1 MPADKK
7 QQSEIKKAIESAVN
21 NALKKSV
28 GSTKIELDI
37 SGYEDQ
43 VDYSDQLLKLQES
56 LNERLSDSTRLQ
68 RESRDITKELS
79 REIKLESLYLKQG
92 MAASAAAAQQ
102 RIKSL
107 YILENQTK
115 EAVKQ
120 AQLNAE
126 AIKDTLEKV
135 SLESQLTT
143 SQREANKLLETK
155 SKINDEI
162 SKLED
167 EIKNTTG
174 ENQDIVKSI
183 LRGKL
188 EQIKNLKEVNDLE
201 LENLKLAGQLGIS
214 KEELIKLEEKYQ
226 GMAEASLG
234 YIDSM
239 KSSVEKIPILGE
251 AISDSINFDKIKT
264 DGLKKITS
272 SMATASQSG
281 AGTMGMMGSMVSG
294 MAGSFSAILS
304 SIGAMLVA
312 LGPILLIIGA
322 IVAAGYLLKKIFIDT
337 RDAAIDTARA
347 QGLNTEEAAKFNN
360 NITLAA
366 NNATKLGANLA
377 NMKAEI
383 TELNQV
389 FTDAFQTN
397 HALSEDSMI
406 AGAYLMKNMNLTA
419 EQANSF
425 LQATA
430 LTGDDMK
437 TNILS
442 LQNQVELYNDELNL
456 GLRINDVVKAIGGAS
471 ESTLAN
477 FKNQTTALLKAYA
490 VSRKF
495 AVSLEKINE
504 IAEGTLDIET
514 SLQNEMAANIL
525 TGKRI
530 NLNEARQLALV
541 GKTDEA
547 VSSMLSQV
555 GSYNELLDMA
565 PYQQEAMAKAVNMT
579 RDELLKA
586 TKQQEVLQSLAG
598 VTMRDIDKLSDDQI
612 AAAHGA
618 AKSLSDSQKEAILSE
633 RASQKASEM
642 AGNAMAKISLFID
655 RIAEGGF
662 MSMMFGDD
670 ELKNNMNNAGLR
682 SSADIDSERM
692 ENASKPNVEPAGDM
706 YSTAGKTVVST
717 KEGGLFSLSNNDEF
731 MAAPGISSLFG
742 SSSDGESAQL
752 LRKNNELL
760 TELIAKIDQPV
771 HINIGN
777 RAVTELEKQT
787 SMTRRFK
794 TSMEQ
799 GYGLHG

>member
-1 MPADKK
+1 MARETKQSKK
-7 QQSEIKKAIESAVN
+7 FREESESISQSMQNIESEILDSSRELTTQRRVELGYLKENLTLRQRILEFERHLYDQSRKLTNEKKA
-21 NALKKSV
+21 ALKVDSDSRDEIFKNLKDIASIQKQKDKFLADEQKYIKKYKKELE
-28 GSTKIELDI
+28 GIIGDETEREKLAKEIYDRELKGIDATKEAF
-37 SGYEDQ
+37 E
-43 VDYSDQLLKLQES
+43 KEK
-56 LNERLSDSTRLQ
+56 ERLS
-68 RESRDITKELS
+68 
-79 REIKLESLYLKQG
+79 
-92 MAASAAAAQQ
+92 
-102 RIKSL
+102 
-107 YILENQTK
+107 
-115 EAVKQ
+115 
-120 AQLNAE
+120 
-126 AIKDTLEKV
+126 
-135 SLESQLTT
+135 LT
-143 SQREANKLLETK
+143 E
-155 SKINDEI
+155 
-162 SKLED
+162 
-167 EIKNTTG
+167 
-174 ENQDIVKSI
+174 
-183 LRGKL
+183 
-188 EQIKNLKEVNDLE
+188 EQIKQKE
-201 LENLKLAGQLGIS
+201 KIA
-214 KEELIKLEEKYQ
+214 KLEEKYQ
-226 GMAEASLG
+226 GVAEASLG

-239 KSSVEKIPILGE
+239 KSSVEKIPILGKS
-251 AISDSINFDKIKT
+251 ISDSINFDKIKT

-281 AGTMGMMGSMVSG
+281 SSTLGMMGSMVSG

-312 LGPILLIIGA
+312 LGPILLAIGA
-322 IVAAGYLLKKIFIDT
+322 IVAIGYLFKKAFIDT

-383 TELNQV
+383 TELNQK

-397 HALSEDSMI
+397 HELTQDSMI

-419 EQANSF
+419 EEANSF
-425 LQATA
+425 MQATA

-442 LQNQVELYNDELNL
+442 LQNQVALYNKELNL

-586 TKQQEVLQSLAG
+586 TKQQEVLQTLAG

-612 AAAHGA
+612 KAAHGA
-618 AKSLSDSQKEAILSE
+618 AKSLDESQKEAILSE

-662 MSMMFGDD
+662 MSMMFGSDD
-670 ELKNNMNNAGLR
+670 ELKTNMNNAGLR
-682 SSADIDSERM
+682 SSADIDAERM
-692 ENASKPNVEPAGDM
+692 ENASSPNVEPAGDM
-706 YSTAGKTVVST
+706 YSTAGKTIVST

-742 SSSDGESAQL
+742 SSDDGESTQL

-760 TELIAKIDQPV
+760 SELIAKIDQPV

-787 SMTRRFK
+787 TMTRRFK